1 MKEES
6 IDRNTKLLRD
16 GLERLSIETYLMV
29 RRLEAM
35 GDERS
40 VKKTQILQQFRK
52 DISLF
57 LYDIKAK

>member
-40 VKKTQILQQFRK
+40 IKKTQILQQFRK